1 MSVYDH
7 RNKPAYGIAPHK
19 AAGEEKNPYI
29 LKWWTPNHDQAIL
42 QTIREYQWQW
52 FWHIQQRICAITPV
66 ETLDPWRQDD
76 PACKKRAWY
85 NVLMN
90 FSLARADECGFGKLV
105 RTPVQKN
112 CRICELLFREDSL
125 PVPLVERLGVE
136 EIDFCSPCLTKALI
150 ADGAGDLPM
159 EEIIKYLRDL
169 TSTLSR
175 IPPADFGRAVGD
187 LHGLSIDERI
197 AVFRILMG
205 KPTLGRVK
213 NIFGSWLNA
222 LIKAGVLADDVRR
235 TARGIQCIANDGHV
249 CLSLGE
255 KTIDDILFSLGIEHD
270 KEPRYPGCNYR
281 ADFKIGNTFV
291 EYFGLA
297 GDADYDA
304 RSKAKASICAAHDI
318 KLIAIYPKDL
328 SSVRQLKS
336 KIFEAIE
343 SG

>member
-19 AAGEEKNPYI
+19 DAGEEKNSYI
-29 LKWWTPNHDQAIL
+29 LKWWTPNHDHAIMQAIG
-42 QTIREYQWQW
+42 EYQWQW
-52 FWHIQQRICAITPV
+52 FWHIQQRICLITPV
-66 ETLDPWRQDD
+66 ETLDAWRLDD

-85 NVLMN
+85 NVLLN
-90 FSLARADECGFGKLV
+90 FSRARADECGFDKLV
-105 RTPVQKN
+105 RAPRQKN
-112 CRICELLFREDSL
+112 CRICGLVFREDSL

-136 EIDFCSPCLTKALI
+136 GLDFCSPCLTNALL
-150 ADGAGDLPM
+150 ADGAADVPM
-159 EEIIKYLRDL
+159 EEILTYIRDL

-175 IPPADFGRAVGD
+175 IPSGDFGRNVSD
-187 LHGLSIDERI
+187 FHGLNIDERI
-197 AVFRILMG
+197 AIFRLLMG
-205 KPTLGRVK
+205 KPSLLRVK
-213 NIFGSWLNA
+213 YVFGSWLNA
-222 LIKAGVLADDVRR
+222 LIKAGVLTDDVRR

-255 KTIDDILFSLGIEHD
+255 KTIDDLLFSLGIEHD

-281 ADFKIGNTFV
+281 ADFQIRGTFI

-318 KLIAIYPKDL
+318 KLIAIYSKDL
-328 SSVRQLKS
+328 SSMRLPKS
-336 KIFEAIE
+336 KILDAIA